1 MPFIGNTGKIDQI
14 YLARLDPQ
22 SVEDQQAQTLDN
34 IRTGDIEASNVL
46 TSNIGINVLDPT
58 HNFEL
63 GSNLFMD
70 DTLSP
75 DGFVL
80 DVKKRSRAEKLFV
93 TQQFGVAN
101 TNPTHAMDV
110 AE

>member
-22 SVEDQQAQTLDN
+22 QVEDQQAANLDN

-58 HNFEL
+58 HNFD
-63 GSNLFMD
+63 SVRICSW
-70 DTLSP
+70 TT
-75 DGFVL
+75 
-80 DVKKRSRAEKLFV
+80 RSHRMNSSW
-93 TQQFGVAN
+93 T
-101 TNPTHAMDV
+101 
-110 AE
+110 